1 MTFIKQNMDVSV
13 PQLSRSALR
22 AVPVCMQQ
30 VLQGRAG
37 CVHAAGAAGLCRLCA
52 CSRRCIALQRCTFG
66 SILKEKEQTR
76 FVCCTASP
84 GQMQG
89 RFAELTQCL

>member
-37 CVHAAGAAGLCRLCA
+37 CVHAAGAA
-52 CSRRCIALQRCTFG
+52 
-66 SILKEKEQTR
+66 
-76 FVCCTASP
+76 
-84 GQMQG
+84 
-89 RFAELTQCL
+89 

>member
-30 VLQGRAG
+30 VLQGCAG
-37 CVHAAGAAGLCRLCA
+37 CVHAAGAA
-52 CSRRCIALQRCTFG
+52 
-66 SILKEKEQTR
+66 
-76 FVCCTASP
+76 
-84 GQMQG
+84 
-89 RFAELTQCL
+89 